1 LPVHLRAYIYIDILG
16 INIMLEPRF
25 RILFGFRYFNSVQT
39 DCFDQLLHGS
49 NNVVISAPTGAGK
62 TCLLELALIQLFRNP
77 SHDFKAIYLAPT
89 KALCAERFKDWSS
102 KFDPLGISCK
112 EATGDTDF
120 TNLGDI
126 LRARL
131 IIATP
136 EKWDA
141 LSRRWRDNTNLMKMI
156 KLLLIDEVHMLRE
169 KRGATLEAV
178 ISRMRVVEPTIRYL
192 AVSATVP
199 NISDI
204 AAWLSYNCP
213 NESAT
218 NGSDASKPAIIK
230 NFGEEYRPVK
240 LVRHVY
246 GVEMRTDNYFL
257 FERNLDYKLPEIVS
271 THSHGKPTLVF
282 CSTRKSA
289 QQATE
294 FLSKTFPRLPN
305 LEHLS
310 IVGRNQ
316 VTYDHNVCILP
327 NLELVVTGVAFH
339 HAGLDLSDRRLVE
352 NLFIEGMVKVICTT
366 STLAVGVNLPAHLVV
381 IKSTRAYINSRYV
394 EYSDLE
400 ILQMIGRAGRPQF
413 DTSGVA
419 VILTTV
425 DQKSRYDNLVS
436 GQEPVESS
444 LHLNLIEHINA
455 EISLGSIANRDMAIR
470 WLKST
475 FLYTRICNNPSYYKI
490 ADQEIT
496 STTPRNLPDIFIRNL
511 HLLEKA
517 GLVRINPDQNI
528 TSNEMGKAMAR
539 YYIKFPTVQEVAK
552 ITSGAGI
559 RDILITLAR
568 SDEFKDLRFQA
579 GEKTVLN
586 TINKY
591 PSIRHP
597 LKGKVKTIDEK
608 VFLLLQV
615 CGPDGYFVLLF
626 FYEQV
631 VESNSNST

>member
-1 LPVHLRAYIYIDILG
+1 MSHSHTGSDDSELDYIEALCFEANEISDPSTITQPIPAVGNLPSKPNYQLVSVSPNRRLLTSGANSTGLVRFGSSPSGSVVHSIDLTGESDFGSQHLISTESTSYQNNSGLRPVEDI
-16 INIMLEPRF
+16 EPRF

-89 KALCAERFKDWSS
+89 K
-102 KFDPLGISCK
+102 
-112 EATGDTDF
+112 
-120 TNLGDI
+120 
-126 LRARL
+126 
-131 IIATP
+131 
-136 EKWDA
+136 
-141 LSRRWRDNTNLMKMI
+141 
-156 KLLLIDEVHMLRE
+156 IDEVHMLRE

-257 FERNLDYKLPEIVS
+257 FERNLDYN
-271 THSHGKPTLVF
+271 
-282 CSTRKSA
+282 TRKSA

-310 IVGRNQ
+310 IKHKQ
-316 VTYDHNVCILP
+316 LK
-327 NLELVVTGVAFH
+327 ELVVTGVAFH

-352 NLFIEGMVKVICTT
+352 NLFIEGMVKII
-366 STLAVGVNLPAHLVV
+366 S
-381 IKSTRAYINSRYV
+381 YINSRYV

-436 GQEPVESS
+436 GQEPITSKRLPLS
-444 LHLNLIEHINA
+444 
-455 EISLGSIANRDMAIR
+455 
-470 WLKST
+470 LKST

-490 ADQEIT
+490 ADQETT
-496 STTPRNLPDIFIRNL
+496 STTPRKY
-511 HLLEKA
+511 LE
-517 GLVRINPDQNI
+517 G
-528 TSNEMGKAMAR
+528 G
-539 YYIKFPTVQEVAK
+539 
-552 ITSGAGI
+552 
-559 RDILITLAR
+559 
-568 SDEFKDLRFQA
+568 
-579 GEKTVLN
+579 
-586 TINKY
+586 
-591 PSIRHP
+591 
-597 LKGKVKTIDEK
+597 
-608 VFLLLQV
+608 
-615 CGPDGYFVLLF
+615 
-626 FYEQV
+626 
-631 VESNSNST
+631 